1 VRSLLISTYDLG
13 RQPFGLASP
22 AAWLRRAGLE
32 VTCVDTS
39 RVALHDQQIAAADMI
54 AFYLPMHTA
63 TRLAEPLIARCRSV
77 NPTARLVAYGLYAPL
92 NAAWLR
98 ERGVSDVI
106 GPEAEEELVR
116 IVNSQLPTA
125 IFQSADPRA
134 SVQDSRAARPSPRPA
149 ACSPQPTGSSIP
161 RLAFI
166 QPDRTSLPALTEY
179 ASLQMPDGR
188 RKIVGSTEASRG
200 CKHLCRHCPI
210 VPVYNGAFRVIP
222 VDVVM
227 QDVAAQVAAGAEHI
241 SFGDPDFFNGPT
253 HARRLVE
260 RLSAEFPQLT
270 YDATIKIEHLLR
282 HRELLPL
289 LAASGCLFVTS
300 AVESVDDAVLA
311 RLAKGHTAADF
322 EEAVALCREAGLA
335 IAPTFVAF
343 TPWSTAESYLELLQ
357 TIARL
362 GLIEDVAPIQLAI
375 RLLVTEGSR
384 LLELTD
390 IQRSVGAFDPA
401 SLTFPW
407 SHADA
412 TVDVLHREV
421 MATVLSTAQA
431 GRTASFS
438 AIWELAHR
446 HAGREAPSMP
456 HAVSRPAAY
465 ISEPWYCCAEPA
477 EFHL

>member
-1 VRSLLISTYDLG
+1 MRSLLISTYDLG

-22 AAWLRRAGLE
+22 AAWLRRAGVE

-134 SVQDSRAARPSPRPA
+134 SLQDSRAARPSPRPA
-149 ACSPQPTGSSIP
+149 ACSPQPPGSSIP

-343 TPWSTAESYLELLQ
+343 TPWTTVESYLEL
-357 TIARL
+357 
-362 GLIEDVAPIQLAI
+362 
-375 RLLVTEGSR
+375 
-384 LLELTD
+384 
-390 IQRSVGAFDPA
+390 
-401 SLTFPW
+401 
-407 SHADA
+407 
-412 TVDVLHREV
+412 
-421 MATVLSTAQA
+421 
-431 GRTASFS
+431 
-438 AIWELAHR
+438 
-446 HAGREAPSMP
+446 
-456 HAVSRPAAY
+456 
-465 ISEPWYCCAEPA
+465 
-477 EFHL
+477 